1 MKIVTISG
9 LKLQNIFLVFKIEI
23 NDVNTCIAQFFLNFS
38 INPDTF
44 RKNPPQ
50 PPFKRGE
57 LQECHFPLSYV
68 FSFNILIL
76 YGSNNIYKDTLQAPS

>member
-23 NDVNTCIAQFFLNFS
+23 NDVNTRIAQLFLNFS

-50 PPFKRGE
+50 SPF
-57 LQECHFPLSYV
+57 
-68 FSFNILIL
+68 
-76 YGSNNIYKDTLQAPS
+76 